1 MSIDPVQ
8 NMTAIRTVRLFPLSE
23 TMLYPGVVQPL
34 HIFESRYCEM
44 IEDALADNRLITMAT
59 LAPGY
64 DDQEYFGRPPLERPV
79 CLGKIAMHEQSEDGT
94 HNFLLAGVS
103 RAYILEELPPLKSYR
118 EANVA
123 IIDELDDVP
132 EHEASEIR
140 DELLQQLLKRTDEVR
155 VIGDSL
161 QGEEIPLPRLLDAL
175 AFALPLS
182 REEKLE
188 LASEA
193 SVRQRLKQ
201 ISSAL
206 L

>member
-1 MSIDPVQ
+1 MPIDPVQ
-8 NMTAIRTVRLFPLSE
+8 NMTAIRTVRLFPLAE

-34 HIFESRYCEM
+34 HIFESRYREM
-44 IEDALADNRLITMAT
+44 IEDALDDNRLITMAT

-140 DELLQQLLKRTDEVR
+140 DELMQQLLKRTDEVR

-161 QGEEIPLPRLLDAL
+161 QGEDIPLPRLLDAL

-193 SVRQRLKQ
+193 SVRERLKH
-201 ISSAL
+201 ISTAL